1 MNDEIPHELL
11 RLGADRVCAALMIY
25 LPADVARERANNVAQ
40 ALTDP
45 TVDAEKAVVAALSS
59 ADRVCAALIDADTA
73 VVAALSSEHD
83 LFASWEAHAAAIA
96 VARDAWIRTM
106 EEHSLVLEAETE
118 DADADEEAPE
128 CEGCGGALDGDD
140 ARFCEACLSIDCPD
154 CGGSGGGWDE
164 NRCPRCKGSGIDP
177 AKRHYDDDADY

>member
-25 LPADVARERANNVAQ
+25 LPADVARERSNNIGQ
-40 ALTDP
+40 ALSDP
-45 TVDAEKAVVAALSS
+45 TVDAEK
-59 ADRVCAALIDADTA
+59 A

-96 VARDAWIRTM
+96 VARDAWRRTM
-106 EEHSLVLEAETE
+106 EEHSLVLETE
-118 DADADEEAPE
+118 VVDDADEEAPE
-128 CEGCGGALDGDD
+128 CEGCGGALDVDD
-140 ARFCEACLSIDCPD
+140 ERFCESCLSIDCPD

-164 NRCPRCKGSGIDP
+164 NHCPRCHGSGIDP
-177 AKRHYDDDADY
+177 AKRHYDDDADYWRTVE